1 MKRARDVAEQS
12 VIEAVRDAMREEM
25 RRDERVFVMGEDI
38 GARGGVF
45 LATEG
50 FVEEFGEARVIDT
63 PLAES
68 SIAGIAL
75 GAAMHGMRPIAEI
88 EFADFIWPTINQMV
102 GEAARVR
109 YGTNGKL
116 SVPMVLRAPQG
127 GGIRGALY
135 HSQSVEAFF
144 SHTPGL
150 KVVTPATPYD
160 AKGLLKSA
168 IRSDD
173 PVIFL
178 EHKRTYR
185 LVRGEVP
192 DDDYTVPIGQADVK
206 LGGEDLSVITYGLMV
221 HHCIEAARELAKDG
235 ISAEVVDL
243 RTVRP
248 IDRETVL
255 ASVQKTGKALIVHE
269 DTKAGGVGAEVAGI
283 IAEDA
288 FEYLDGP
295 VTRLAGPEVPAMPFA
310 PPMEAAFMLSTEKIS
325 AAIRKLAAY

>member
-1 MKRARDVAEQS
+1 
-12 VIEAVRDAMREEM
+12 MREEM
-25 RRDERVFVMGEDI
+25 RRDDRVFVMGEDI

-50 FVEEFGEARVIDT
+50 FIEEFGEARVIDT

-68 SIAGIAL
+68 SIAAIAL
-75 GAAMHGMRPIAEI
+75 GAALNGMRPIAEI
-88 EFADFIWPTINQMV
+88 EFADFIWPTINQIV

-109 YGTNGKL
+109 YGTNGRM

-127 GGIRGALY
+127 GGVRGALY

-144 SHTPGL
+144 AHTPGL

-168 IRSDD
+168 IRDDD
-173 PVIFL
+173 PVVFL

-185 LVRGEVP
+185 LVRGEAP
-192 DDDYTVPIGQADVK
+192 DEDYTIPIGEADVK
-206 LGGEDLSVITYGLMV
+206 MAGEDLSIITYGLMV
-221 HHCIEAARELAKDG
+221 HHCLEAAREVTSEG
-235 ISAEVVDL
+235 VSVEVVDL

-248 IDRETVL
+248 IDRQTVL
-255 ASVQKTGKALIVHE
+255 DSVMKTGKVLIVHE
-269 DTKAGGVGAEVAGI
+269 DTKAGGIGAEVAGI
-283 IAEDA
+283 ISEEA

-295 VTRLAGPEVPAMPFA
+295 VKRLAGPEVPAMPFA
-310 PPMEAAFMLSTEKIS
+310 PTLEAEFMLNTEKITD
-325 AAIRKLAAY
+325 AIRQLAAY

>member
-1 MKRARDVAEQS
+1 MTVL
-12 VIEAVRDAMREEM
+12 EAVREAIHEEM
-25 RRDERVFVMGEDI
+25 ARDERVFVMGEDI

-50 FVEEFGEARVIDT
+50 LMDRFGEERVIDT

-68 SIAGIAL
+68 SIAGIGL
-75 GAAMHGMRPIAEI
+75 GAALNGMRPIAEI
-88 EFADFIWPTINQMV
+88 EFADFIWPTVNQIV

-109 YGTNGKL
+109 YGTNGRMCA
-116 SVPMVLRAPQG
+116 PMVLRAPYG
-127 GGIRGALY
+127 GGVRGGLY

-144 SHTPGL
+144 AHTPGL

-168 IRSDD
+168 VRDDD
-173 PVIFL
+173 PVVFL

-192 DDDYTVPIGQADVK
+192 QAEYTLPIGRADVK
-206 LGGEDLSVITYGLMV
+206 RSGSDVSVVTYGLMV
-221 HHCIEAARELAKDG
+221 HHCLEAAEELAG
-235 ISAEVVDL
+235 EGVEVEVVDL

-248 IDRETVL
+248 IDRCTVVDS
-255 ASVQKTGKALIVHE
+255 AKKTGKIVVVHE
-269 DTKAGGVGAEVAGI
+269 DTKAGGIGAEVAAI
-283 IAEDA
+283 VSEEA

-295 VTRLAGPEVPAMPFA
+295 VVRVAGPEVPPMPYS
-310 PPMEAAFMLSTEKIS
+310 PPLEEMFMLDAAKI
-325 AAIRKLAAY
+325 AEAVRRLARY

>member
-1 MKRARDVAEQS
+1 MTIKTVL
-12 VIEAVRDAMREEM
+12 EAVHDAMQEEM
-25 RRDERVFVMGEDI
+25 RRDKTVFVMGEDI

-50 FVEEFGEARVIDT
+50 FLQEFGEDRVIDT

-68 SIAGIAL
+68 SIAGVAL

-88 EFADFIWPTINQMV
+88 EFGDFIWPTINQIV
-102 GEAARVR
+102 GEAAKVR
-109 YGTNGKL
+109 YGTQGKL
-116 SVPMVLRAPQG
+116 NAPMVLRAPHG
-127 GGIRGALY
+127 GGVRGALY

-144 SHTPGL
+144 AHTPGL
-150 KVVTPATPYD
+150 KVITPSTPYD

-168 IRSDD
+168 IRDDD

-192 DDDYTVPIGQADVK
+192 DSDYTLPIGKADLKREGSDVTI
-206 LGGEDLSVITYGLMV
+206 ITYGLML
-221 HHCIEAARELAKDG
+221 HHCLEAAETVEMDD
-235 ISAEVVDL
+235 IDVEVLDL

-248 IDRETVL
+248 LDIDAILETTK
-255 ASVQKTGKALIVHE
+255 KTGKVLIVHE
-269 DTKAGGVGAEVAGI
+269 DNKALGVGAEVSAI
-283 IAEDA
+283 ISENA

-295 VTRLAGPEVPAMPFA
+295 VSRLAGPEIPAMPFA
-310 PPMEAAFMLSTEKIS
+310 PPLEEMYMIDSEKIANS
-325 AAIRKLAAY
+325 VRQLAEY

>member
-1 MKRARDVAEQS
+1 MKGTREVAEQS

-88 EFADFIWPTINQMV
+88 EFADFIWPTINQIV
-102 GEAARVR
+102 GEAARAR

-144 SHTPGL
+144 AHTPGL

-168 IRSDD
+168 VRSDD

-192 DDDYTVPIGQADVK
+192 EDDYTVPIGQADVK
-206 LGGEDLSVITYGLMV
+206 MEGEDLSVITYGLMV
-221 HHCIEAARELAKDG
+221 HHCIEAARGLAQEG

-255 ASVQKTGKALIVHE
+255 SSVQKTGKALIVHE
-269 DTKAGGVGAEVAGI
+269 DTKAGGIGAEVAGI

-295 VTRLAGPEVPAMPFA
+295 VSRLAGPEVPAMPFA
-310 PPMEAAFMLSTEKIS
+310 PPMEAAFMLSTEKI
-325 AAIRKLAAY
+325 AAAMRKLAAY

>member
-1 MKRARDVAEQS
+1 MY
-12 VIEAVRDAMREEM
+12 EEM
-25 RRDERVFVMGEDI
+25 SRDERVFVMGEDI

-50 FVEEFGEARVIDT
+50 FLEKFGEQRVIDT

-75 GAAMHGMRPIAEI
+75 GASIHGMRPIAEI
-88 EFADFIWPTINQMV
+88 EFADFIWPTINQIV

-116 SVPMVLRAPQG
+116 HDPMTVRAPYG
-127 GGIRGALY
+127 GGVRGALY
-135 HSQSVEAFF
+135 HSQSVDAFF

-150 KVVTPATPYD
+150 KVVTPSTPYD

-168 IRSDD
+168 IRDDD

-185 LVRGEVP
+185 SVRGEVP
-192 DDDYTVPIGQADVK
+192 DDDYTLPIGKADVK
-206 LGGEDLSVITYGLMV
+206 LEGDDVSVITYGLMLHYCV
-221 HHCIEAARELAKDG
+221 EAARDLAQEG

-243 RTVRP
+243 RTIRP
-248 IDRETVL
+248 LDRQTIL
-255 ASVQKTGKALIVHE
+255 QSVMKTGKALIVHE
-269 DTKAGGVGAEVAGI
+269 DNKFMGVGGEVSAI
-283 IAEDA
+283 ISEEA
-288 FEYLDGP
+288 FDYLDAP
-295 VTRLAGPEVPAMPFA
+295 VTRLAGPEVPGMPFS
-310 PPMEAAFMLSTEKIS
+310 PPLEAMYLLDAARIS
-325 AAIRKLAAY
+325 DAIRKLAQY

>member
-1 MKRARDVAEQS
+1 MTIKTVL
-12 VIEAVRDAMREEM
+12 EAVHDAMQEEM
-25 RRDERVFVMGEDI
+25 RRDETVFVMGEDI

-50 FVEEFGEARVIDT
+50 FLQEFGENRVIDT

-68 SIAGIAL
+68 SIAGVAL

-88 EFADFIWPTINQMV
+88 EFGDFIWPTINQIV
-102 GEAARVR
+102 GEAAKVR
-109 YGTNGKL
+109 YGTQGKL
-116 SVPMVLRAPQG
+116 NAPMVLRAPHG
-127 GGIRGALY
+127 GGVRGALY

-144 SHTPGL
+144 AHTPGL
-150 KVVTPATPYD
+150 KVVTPSTPYD

-168 IRSDD
+168 IRDDD

-192 DDDYTVPIGQADVK
+192 DDEYTLPIGKADLKREGSDVTI
-206 LGGEDLSVITYGLMV
+206 ITYGLML
-221 HHCIEAARELAKDG
+221 HHCLEAAETVEMDD
-235 ISAEVVDL
+235 IDVEVLDL

-248 IDRETVL
+248 LDTDAIL
-255 ASVQKTGKALIVHE
+255 ATTRKTGKVLIVHE
-269 DTKAGGVGAEVAGI
+269 DNKALGVGAEVSAI
-283 IAEDA
+283 ISENA

-295 VTRLAGPEVPAMPFA
+295 VARLAGPEIPAMPFA
-310 PPMEAAFMLSTEKIS
+310 PPLEDMYMIDSEKIANS
-325 AAIRKLAAY
+325 IRQLAEY

>member
-1 MKRARDVAEQS
+1 MTVL
-12 VIEAVRDAMREEM
+12 EAVREAIHEEM
-25 RRDERVFVMGEDI
+25 ARDERVFVMGEDI

-50 FVEEFGEARVIDT
+50 LMDRFGEERVIDT

-68 SIAGIAL
+68 SIAGIGL
-75 GAAMHGMRPIAEI
+75 GAALNGMRPIAEI
-88 EFADFIWPTINQMV
+88 EFADFIWPTVNQIV

-109 YGTNGKL
+109 YGTNGRMCA
-116 SVPMVLRAPQG
+116 PMVLRAPYG
-127 GGIRGALY
+127 GGVRGGLY

-144 SHTPGL
+144 AHTPGL

-168 IRSDD
+168 VRDDD
-173 PVIFL
+173 PVVFL

-192 DDDYTVPIGQADVK
+192 EAEYTLPIGRADVK
-206 LGGEDLSVITYGLMV
+206 RSGGDVSVVTYGLMV
-221 HHCIEAARELAKDG
+221 HHCLEAAGELAREGVDV
-235 ISAEVVDL
+235 EVVDL

-248 IDRETVL
+248 LDHETIL
-255 ASVQKTGKALIVHE
+255 ESVKKTGKIVVVHE
-269 DTKAGGVGAEVAGI
+269 DTKAGGIGAEVAAI
-283 IAEDA
+283 VSDEA

-295 VTRLAGPEVPAMPFA
+295 VVRVAGPEVPPMPYS
-310 PPMEAAFMLSTEKIS
+310 PPLEEMFMLDAAKI
-325 AAIRKLAAY
+325 ADAVRRLARY

>member
-1 MKRARDVAEQS
+1 MTIKTVL
-12 VIEAVRDAMREEM
+12 EAVHDAMQEEM
-25 RRDERVFVMGEDI
+25 TRDKTVFILGEDI

-50 FVEEFGEARVIDT
+50 FLQEFGEDRVIDT

-88 EFADFIWPTINQMV
+88 EFGDFIWPTINQIV

-116 SVPMVLRAPQG
+116 NAPMVLRAPHG
-127 GGIRGALY
+127 GGVRGALY

-144 SHTPGL
+144 AHTPGL
-150 KVVTPATPYD
+150 KVITTSTPYD

-168 IRSDD
+168 IRDDD

-192 DDDYTVPIGQADVK
+192 DEEYTLPIGKADLKREGSDVTI
-206 LGGEDLSVITYGLMV
+206 ITYGLML
-221 HHCIEAARELAKDG
+221 HHCLEAAEAVEMDD
-235 ISAEVVDL
+235 IDVEVLDL

-248 IDRETVL
+248 LDTDAILETTR
-255 ASVQKTGKALIVHE
+255 KTGKVLIVHE
-269 DTKAGGVGAEVAGI
+269 DNKTLGGGAEVSAI
-283 IAEDA
+283 ISENA

-295 VTRLAGPEVPAMPFA
+295 VARLAGPEVPAMPFS
-310 PPMEAAFMLSTEKIS
+310 PPLEDMYMINSAKIENS
-325 AAIRKLAAY
+325 IRQLAEY